1 MIRYLMPVLWKLTRF
16 PKQQMAFGIMGGV
29 KEIPRGFIAR
39 TILAGS
45 DQGIRKSVT
54 KWGEAQTGI
63 ENQKL

>member
-1 MIRYLMPVLWKLTRF
+1 
-16 PKQQMAFGIMGGV
+16 MAFGIMGGV